1 MIGINVSHRI
11 QTDNRPAP
19 WMSKDRLP
27 KFTID
32 ARFTIAVNKVP
43 TVNVGAEFEAEALRV
58 LRSIPELAVTVDDE
72 RHPRGDAAIRYAGVD
87 IPVAIEFKVR
97 VSSAAAHQLVHRA
110 QQHEKPTVVI
120 AAEMTGGA
128 REILDEAGIGSIDGL
143 GNVRLALPGLLM
155 RITGT
160 TRPRR
165 SATPTRLSGKS
176 SLVAQAMLLDVE
188 RSWRVS
194 DLSQRCGVSA
204 GLAHRVLQR
213 LEDEGVVAA
222 DGAGPRKA
230 RRVSNPAA
238 LLDLWAEEHQ
248 DDPTRRPAFLLARTT
263 DQVIDMLC
271 EGLETAKVDYAL
283 TGAAAAAR
291 LAPFLTGVPVAE
303 VWLSSTAAT
312 GELCEQ
318 LGATPVE
325 SGPNVALLQERDD
338 APLVFRT
345 RETGVWTANVFRL
358 YVDARRDPQ
367 RGREQ
372 SDHLRREV
380 IGF

>member
-1 MIGINVSHRI
+1 MPI
-11 QTDNRPAP
+11 
-19 WMSKDRLP
+19 
-27 KFTID
+27 FTIST
-32 ARFTIAVNKVP
+32 RFTVAVNKTP
-43 TVNVGAEFEAEALRV
+43 TVNLGAEFEAEALRV

-72 RHPRGDAAIRYAGVD
+72 RGPRGDAAIRYAGVE
-87 IPVAIEFKVR
+87 IPVAIECKVR

-110 QQHEKPTVVI
+110 QQYEMPTVVI
-120 AAEMTGGA
+120 AAEMTGRA

-165 SATPTRLSGKS
+165 SAAPTRLSGKS
-176 SLVAQAMLLDVE
+176 SLVVQAMLLDVE
-188 RSWRVS
+188 RSWHVS

-204 GLAHRVLQR
+204 GLAHRVLRR

-222 DGAGPRKA
+222 DGAGPSKA
-230 RRVSNPAA
+230 RRLSNPAA
-238 LLDLWAEEHQ
+238 LLDLWAEEHY
-248 DDPTRRPAFLLARTT
+248 DRPTRQPVFLLARTT
-263 DQVIDMLC
+263 DQVIDVLC
-271 EGLETAKVDYAL
+271 EGLETAAVDYAL
-283 TGAAAAAR
+283 TGTAAAAR

-303 VWLSSTAAT
+303 VWLSSTAAAS
-312 GELCEQ
+312 ELYEQ

-325 SGPNVALLQERDD
+325 SGPNVVLLQERDD
-338 APLVFRT
+338 APLAFRT
-345 RETGVWTANVFRL
+345 RESGVWTANVFRL